1 MTARHRKSKARILL
15 PGLAVLAAG
24 AVVAG
29 AALLISTPAYP
40 EAPNCGPRD
49 SVVKALTDKFREAP
63 AATGISDNGSLVEV
77 LASEE
82 GATWSILLTQ
92 PDGTSC
98 LVAAGESWQPL
109 APFTATAV
117 SDRL

>member
-1 MTARHRKSKARILL
+1 MTARNRKSKARILL
-15 PGLAVLAAG
+15 SGLAVVATG
-24 AVVAG
+24 ALIAG
-29 AALLISTPAYP
+29 AALMVSTPAYP

-49 SVVKALTDKFREAP
+49 SVVKALTDKFHEAP
-63 AATGISDNGSLVEV
+63 TAIGISDNGSLVEV
-77 LASEE
+77 LASAD

-109 APFTATAV
+109 IPVTAV
-117 SDRL
+117 GERL